1 LLGHE
6 LGMFALDL
14 AQFAHELVELGIRNL
29 GVVGTEVPVVVMG
42 DQLAQLCGT
51 RDDAF
56 RRCHA

>member
-1 LLGHE
+1 
-6 LGMFALDL
+6 MFALDL
-14 AQFAHELVELGIRNL
+14 AQFAHQLVELGVGDL
-29 GVVGTEVPVVVMG
+29 GVVGTEVPVVVVG